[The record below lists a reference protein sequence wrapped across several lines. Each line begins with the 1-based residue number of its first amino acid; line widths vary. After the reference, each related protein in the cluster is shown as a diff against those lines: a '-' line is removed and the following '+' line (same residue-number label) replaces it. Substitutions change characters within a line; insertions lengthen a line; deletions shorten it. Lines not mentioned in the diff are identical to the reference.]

1 MKASYKDQQ
10 LPEAFKERIKKMKA
24 KKKKG
29 EKRQDPKGNPA
40 GYYDKEGC
48 KMCDGGKKP
57 CRCSKTDMGRKS
69 PYADGYGKKCDAVA
83 EELSGV
89 LINDDENDRITH

>member
-40 GYYDKEGC
+40 GYYDKDGC
-48 KMCDGGKKP
+48 KK
-57 CRCSKTDMGRKS
+57 CSKKDMGRKG
-69 PYADGYGKKCDAVA
+69 PYADGFGKKCDAVA